1 MATRRPRPLSGM
13 WSFFMILYIRAPI
26 KSIFY
31 LGKDEGYMLD
41 IRLFRNE
48 PEKVKSKIE
57 LRGDDP
63 KVVDEVLELDEQRRQ
78 LISKTEEMK
87 ARRNKVSEEIAQK
100 KRNKED
106 ADDVIAEM
114 RNLGD
119 EIKENDAKLNEVD
132 NKVRD
137 ILIRI
142 PNLINDDVPQGDSDE
157 ENVELKK
164 WGTPREFDF
173 EPKAHWDLV
182 EELKMADFER
192 AAKVSGARF
201 VYLTKDGALL
211 ERALMNYMITK
222 HTTQHGYTE
231 MMTPQLVNADTMFG
245 TGQLP
250 KFEEDLF
257 KVEKEGLYTIP
268 TAEVPLTNFYRDEII
283 QPGVLP
289 EKFTGQ
295 TACFRSEAGSAG
307 RDTRGLIRLHQF
319 DKVEMVRIEKPEDSW
334 DALEDMTK
342 NAESILEE
350 LGLPYRRVILCTGD
364 IGFSASKTYDLE
376 VWLPSYNDYKEIS
389 SCSNCTDFQ
398 ARRANIHFKRDN
410 SAKPELAHTL
420 NGSGLA
426 VGRTF
431 AAIVENYQ
439 NEDGTITIPE
449 ALVPFMGGKTKISKP
464 TK

>member
-1 MATRRPRPLSGM
+1 
-13 WSFFMILYIRAPI
+13 
-26 KSIFY
+26 
-31 LGKDEGYMLD
+31 
-41 IRLFRNE
+41 
-48 PEKVKSKIE
+48 
-57 LRGDDP
+57 
-63 KVVDEVLELDEQRRQ
+63 
-78 LISKTEEMK
+78 
-87 ARRNKVSEEIAQK
+87 
-100 KRNKED
+100 
-106 ADDVIAEM
+106 
-114 RNLGD
+114 
-119 EIKENDAKLNEVD
+119 
-132 NKVRD
+132 
-137 ILIRI
+137 
-142 PNLINDDVPQGDSDE
+142 
-157 ENVELKK
+157 
-164 WGTPREFDF
+164 
-173 EPKAHWDLV
+173 
-182 EELKMADFER
+182 MADFER

-211 ERALMNYMITK
+211 ERALMNYMLTK

-289 EKFTGQ
+289 ELFTAQ

-319 DKVEMVRIEKPEDSW
+319 DKVEMVRIVQPEDSW
-334 DALEDMTK
+334 NALEEMTQ
-342 NAESILEE
+342 NAEAILEE

-398 ARRANIHFKRDN
+398 ARRANIRFKRDAA
-410 SAKPELAHTL
+410 SKPELVHTL

-439 NEDGTITIPE
+439 NEDGTLTIPE
-449 ALVPFMGGKTKISKP
+449 ALVPFMGGKTKIENQSNNQINL
-464 TK
+464 TR

>member
-1 MATRRPRPLSGM
+1 
-13 WSFFMILYIRAPI
+13 
-26 KSIFY
+26 
-31 LGKDEGYMLD
+31 MLD
-41 IRLFRNE
+41 IRLFRE
-48 PEKVKSKIE
+48 QADTVKSKIE

-63 KVVDEVLELDEQRRQ
+63 KVVDEVLELDNERRQ
-78 LISKTEEMK
+78 LIGKTEEMK
-87 ARRNKVSEEIAQK
+87 ARRNKVSEEIAEK
-100 KRNKED
+100 KRNKEN
-106 ADDVIAEM
+106 ADDVIKEM
-114 RNLGD
+114 RELGD

-142 PNLINDDVPQGDSDE
+142 PNLIAEDVPQGDSDE
-157 ENVELKK
+157 ENVEVKK

-182 EELKMADFER
+182 EELKWQTLNVF
-192 AAKVSGARF
+192 AKISGARF

-211 ERALMNYMITK
+211 ERALMNYMLTK

-289 EKFTGQ
+289 EKFTAQ

-319 DKVEMVRIEKPEDSW
+319 DKVEMVRIEKPERFLGRFRRYD
-334 DALEDMTK
+334 TK
-342 NAESILEE
+342 
-350 LGLPYRRVILCTGD
+350 C
-364 IGFSASKTYDLE
+364 
-376 VWLPSYNDYKEIS
+376 
-389 SCSNCTDFQ
+389 
-398 ARRANIHFKRDN
+398 
-410 SAKPELAHTL
+410 
-420 NGSGLA
+420 
-426 VGRTF
+426 
-431 AAIVENYQ
+431 
-439 NEDGTITIPE
+439 
-449 ALVPFMGGKTKISKP
+449 
-464 TK
+464 